1 MTWAAFSTSS
11 RACSISTR
19 DRAMSARTVPC
30 STRGFP
36 KATRDFTCGHR
47 RQDRRRGAAPFRGGG
62 WKHRRRQGGG
72 GWRQSAQFICR
83 LTCSPAPRNFQE
95 EEPDA
100 DNVRGHRG
108 ASHIG
113 ACTNYLWEPLYSS
126 PSAPFGQARPP
137 GRTELALRRLRPR
150 APQGIRQRWWA
161 PHTGQEDALCWR
173 QDLLHVLP
181 GSREQ
186 SLGAR
191 PHL

>member
-1 MTWAAFSTSS
+1 MSPRPPRPPASFPPHPGGGLLHLYEGLGDF
-11 RACSISTR
+11 CQ
-19 DRAMSARTVPC
+19 DRALLYQGLHLWTQETGPEARGCALPRRWVEAQETAGG
-30 STRGFP
+30 RGLEADCAVHLP
-36 KATRDFTCGHR
+36 LGLLSSPQKL
-47 RQDRRRGAAPFRGGG
+47 PGGRT
-62 WKHRRRQGGG
+62 RRRQ
-72 GWRQSAQFICR
+72 
-83 LTCSPAPRNFQE
+83 CSRASW
-95 EEPDA
+95 
-100 DNVRGHRG
+100 